1 MSEAVDKAIDAVSE
15 ANPRFI
21 GSSDL
26 RQFFHGQRIVEL
38 GSDGTVFKIIGFD
51 HTSTTGWQAKI
62 ARIGCIEK
70 SEYRLITI
78 SKIKP
83 ADQITVH

>member
-1 MSEAVDKAIDAVSE
+1 MTDTLAKALDAVGE
-15 ANPRFI
+15 APRYT

-26 RQFFHGQRIVEL
+26 RQFFHGQRVVEL
-38 GSDGTVFKIIGFD
+38 GGDSTVFKVVGFD
-51 HTSTTGWQAKI
+51 HTASTGWQAKI
-62 ARIGCIEK
+62 ARVGCIEK
-70 SEYRLITI
+70 SEYRLIPI